1 MREGGP
7 RPSRDEGDH
16 QDDRQANERRR
27 RTEHNPG
34 AAVGPGTTNAAQRR
48 DQVFTAGSIF
58 PSGIQLLSM
67 IFFAVELV
75 WIQ

>member
-1 MREGGP
+1 MSKVFLDTNIFIYLIEDRGVLAKKAHELL
-7 RPSRDEGDH
+7 SRM
-16 QDDRQANERRR
+16 
-27 RTEHNPG
+27 TL
-34 AAVGPGTTNAAQRR
+34 RR

-67 IFFAVELV
+67 IFFAVELD